1 MNNYNL
7 KRIYL
12 FSPSIWQTTIPPSSY
27 DKQEILKTIEE
38 NYSISSYRNEWGD
51 VESRDNWHH
60 TYGDEDNPKFKKVN
74 LDKVNE
80 QYKIIIQKFIEAM
93 KPIVPINYYYRIS
106 NITANKKNQSMKV
119 HNHLSKVLET
129 EKWISFNAV
138 HYLNFKKGHAG
149 TKILNPSIF
158 AQYPKTFEH
167 IVDIFD
173 STIANNTEL
182 NDAAIMDIKEDD
194 IVIMPSYLNH
204 GVDGSNMDTD
214 DLRITIIINIW
225 IERINEQN

>member
-7 KRIYL
+7 RRIHL
-12 FSPSIWQTTIPPSSY
+12 FSPSIWQTIIPPSSY

-38 NYSISSYRNEWGD
+38 NYKISSYRNEWGD

-80 QYKIIIQKFIEAM
+80 QYGMVLEKFIEAM
-93 KPIVPINYYYRIS
+93 KPIIPINYYYRVS
-106 NITANKKNQSMKV
+106 NITANKKNQSMRI
-119 HNHLSKVLET
+119 HNHLSKVQET
-129 EKWISFNAV
+129 GKWVSYNAI
-138 HYLNFKKGHAG
+138 HYMNFKKEHAG

-167 IVDIFD
+167 IADIFD

-182 NDAAIMDIKEDD
+182 NDAAIMDVKEDD

-204 GVDGSNMDTD
+204 GVDGANIDTD
-214 DLRITIIINIW
+214 DLRITVVLNIW
-225 IERINEQN
+225 MERTNEQN